1 MSEPGALR
9 PAPEPVAGR
18 DSRDV
23 SPGGGESQPAV
34 PTPSAPAPSA
44 GGEPRST
51 MIPDPD
57 DPLALGE
64 YRPGSAAVLTDA
76 ERWPTL
82 DAPAA
87 ERLRRW
93 RTHPCAP
100 TWVHATGDRLTA
112 EAIERTRTPLPL
124 EGWLDAHLATA
135 RRLPFYRGHTGLR
148 ALADFPPIARADLA
162 ADVSAFVP
170 LDADLDRMLHG
181 TSSGSTGAA
190 LVIPDDVEE
199 VARGF
204 HLLVDLARRA
214 GAAWT
219 PDAERL
225 ALVWVLQQRQAF
237 TYVSLISGFAHRAM
251 ARVNLDARAWR
262 AASDRSRF
270 LADADPQV
278 ISGNPTSLAELL
290 SDDLREVLR
299 PLALFSGAMAL
310 SAPLRTALEAAFA
323 CPVIDVYG
331 LHETRPIAARTDDGP
346 FRVLDRRVLVE
357 ILDAE
362 SNPVPEGERGEITV
376 TAGENPLLPLV
387 RYRTGDVGRLVRL
400 PDGAVGIADLEGRAH
415 TEFVTGS
422 GVRVPSVDLTQQL
435 QSHGALGWSVVQGA
449 GGAVEVTVAG
459 GDARMIRGAL
469 EALLDQPV
477 EVTRVDRLIDLGEGK
492 PRRFRSAATA

>member
-1 MSEPGALR
+1 MSDPDGLLL
-9 PAPEPVAGR
+9 G
-18 DSRDV
+18 
-23 SPGGGESQPAV
+23 
-34 PTPSAPAPSA
+34 A
-44 GGEPRST
+44 GGEPEPAAV
-51 MIPDPD
+51 PDPD

-82 DAPAA
+82 DAEAA
-87 ERLRRW
+87 ARLHRW
-93 RTHPCAP
+93 RTHPAAP

-112 EAIERTRTPLPL
+112 EAVERTRRPLPL
-124 EGWLDAHLATA
+124 EGWLDDHLAIA
-135 RRLPFYRGHTGLR
+135 RRLPFYRGRAGL
-148 ALADFPPIARADLA
+148 ATLADFPPIGRADLV

-170 LDADLDRMLHG
+170 LDADLDRLLHG

-214 GAAWT
+214 GVEWT

-251 ARVNLDARAWR
+251 ARVNLDRRAWGV
-262 AASDRSRF
+262 ASDRSRF

-290 SDDLREVLR
+290 SDDLRGVLR
-299 PLALFSGAMAL
+299 PIALFSGAMAL
-310 SAPLRTALEAAFA
+310 SGPLRAELEAAFA

-362 SNPVPEGERGEITV
+362 GRPVPEGTMGEIVV

-400 PDGAVGIADLEGRAH
+400 ADGGMGIADLEGREH

-449 GGAVEVTVAG
+449 SGAVAATVVG
-459 GDARMIRGAL
+459 GEAERIREAL
-469 EALLDQPV
+469 ERLLDQPV
-477 EVTRVDRLIDLGEGK
+477 EVTRVERLIDLGEGK
-492 PRRFRSAATA
+492 PRRFRSAVIA

>member
-1 MSEPGALR
+1 
-9 PAPEPVAGR
+9 
-18 DSRDV
+18 V
-23 SPGGGESQPAV
+23 S
-34 PTPSAPAPSA
+34 
-44 GGEPRST
+44 
-51 MIPDPD
+51 DPD

-82 DAPAA
+82 DAEAA
-87 ERLRRW
+87 ARLHRW
-93 RTHPCAP
+93 RTHPAAP
-100 TWVHATGDRLTA
+100 AWVHATGDRLTA
-112 EAIERTRTPLPL
+112 DAIERTRRPLPL
-124 EGWLDAHLATA
+124 EGWLDEHLATA
-135 RRLPFYRGHTGLR
+135 RKLPFYRGRTGL
-148 ALADFPPIARADLA
+148 ATLADFPLIGRADLV
-162 ADVSAFVP
+162 ADISAFVP

-214 GAAWT
+214 GVEWT

-237 TYVSLISGFAHRAM
+237 TYVSLISGFSHRAM
-251 ARVNLDARAWR
+251 ARVNLDVRAWR
-262 AASDRSRF
+262 AASDRSLF
-270 LADADPQV
+270 LGDADPQV

-290 SDDLREVLR
+290 SDDLRAVLR

-310 SAPLRTALEAAFA
+310 SGPLRAELEAAFS

-346 FRVLDRRVLVE
+346 FRVLDRRVHVE

-362 SNPVPEGERGEITV
+362 GHPLPEGTRGEIVVTV
-376 TAGENPLLPLV
+376 GENPLLPLV

-400 PDGAVGIADLEGRAH
+400 ADGGVGIADLEGREH
-415 TEFVTGS
+415 TEFATGG

-435 QSHGALGWSVVQGA
+435 QSHGARGWSVVQEA
-449 GGAVEVTVAG
+449 SGAVAVTVVG
-459 GDARMIRGAL
+459 GDAPVIRGAL
-469 EALLDQPV
+469 EKLLDQPV
-477 EVTRVDRLIDLGEGK
+477 EVTRVERLIDLGEGK
-492 PRRFRSAATA
+492 PRRFVSRAVAPGRGTWTA

>member
-1 MSEPGALR
+1 MSDL
-9 PAPEPVAGR
+9 
-18 DSRDV
+18 
-23 SPGGGESQPAV
+23 
-34 PTPSAPAPSA
+34 
-44 GGEPRST
+44 
-51 MIPDPD
+51 D

-82 DAPAA
+82 DDDGAA
-87 ERLRRW
+87 RLERW
-93 RTHPCAP
+93 RTHPAAP
-100 TWVHATGDRLTA
+100 AWVHATGDRLTA
-112 EAIERTRTPLPL
+112 EAVERTREPLPL
-124 EGWLDAHLATA
+124 TGWLDEHLAVA
-135 RRLPFYRGHTGLR
+135 RRLPFYRGMTGLR
-148 ALADFPPIARADLA
+148 TLDDFPPIGRSDLVT
-162 ADVSAFVP
+162 DVSAFVP
-170 LDADLDRMLHG
+170 LDADLDRMLNG

-204 HLLVDLARRA
+204 HLLVELARCA
-214 GAAWT
+214 GVDWR

-251 ARVNLDARAWR
+251 ARVNLDARAWG
-262 AASDRSRF
+262 AASDRSLF
-270 LADADPQV
+270 LGDADPQA

-290 SDDLREVLR
+290 SDDLRRILH
-299 PLALFSGAMAL
+299 PLVIFSGAMAL
-310 SAPLRTALEAAFA
+310 SAPLRAELEAAFA

-331 LHETRPIAARTDDGP
+331 LHETRPIAARADDGP

-357 ILDAE
+357 VLDAE
-362 SNPVPEGERGEITV
+362 GHPVPEGEMGEIVV

-387 RYRTGDVGRLVRL
+387 RYRTGDVGRRVRL
-400 PDGAVGIADLEGRAH
+400 PDGAVGIADLEGRTH

-435 QSHGALGWSVVQGA
+435 QSHGALGWSVAQSA

-459 GDARMIRGAL
+459 GDARAIRGAL

-492 PRRFRSAATA
+492 PRRFRSAATV

>member
-1 MSEPGALR
+1 M
-9 PAPEPVAGR
+9 
-18 DSRDV
+18 
-23 SPGGGESQPAV
+23 
-34 PTPSAPAPSA
+34 PTPSAPAPSV
-44 GGEPRST
+44 GGEPEPAAV
-51 MIPDPD
+51 PDPD

-82 DAPAA
+82 DTPAE

-112 EAIERTRTPLPL
+112 EAIERTRTPLPR
-124 EGWLDAHLATA
+124 EGWLDEHLATA
-135 RRLPFYRGHTGLR
+135 RKLPFYRGHTGLR
-148 ALADFPPIARADLA
+148 TLVDFPPIARADLA

-214 GAAWT
+214 GATWT

>member
-1 MSEPGALR
+1 MSDSDDPLLPAASATVHDPDGSSLR
-9 PAPEPVAGR
+9 PADGP
-18 DSRDV
+18 D
-23 SPGGGESQPAV
+23 PGETS
-34 PTPSAPAPSA
+34 
-44 GGEPRST
+44 
-51 MIPDPD
+51 DPD

-82 DAPAA
+82 DAEAA
-87 ERLRRW
+87 ARLHRW
-93 RTHPCAP
+93 RTHPAAP
-100 TWVHATGDRLTA
+100 AWVHATGDRLTA
-112 EAIERTRTPLPL
+112 EAVDRARRPLPL
-124 EGWLDAHLATA
+124 DGWLDEHLETA
-135 RRLPFYRGHTGLR
+135 RELPFYRRRTP
-148 ALADFPPIARADLA
+148 LATLTDFPPIGRADLA

-214 GAAWT
+214 GVEWT

-262 AASDRSRF
+262 TASDRSGF
-270 LADADPQV
+270 LADANPQV

-290 SDDLREVLR
+290 SDDLRDVLR

-310 SAPLRTALEAAFA
+310 SGPLRARLEAAFS

-346 FRVLDRRVLVE
+346 FRVLDRRVHVE
-357 ILDAE
+357 ILDAGGA
-362 SNPVPEGERGEITV
+362 PVPDGEMGEITV

-387 RYRTGDVGRLVRL
+387 RYRTGDVGRLVRFS
-400 PDGAVGIADLEGRAH
+400 DGAVGIADLEGREH

-422 GVRVPSVDLTQQL
+422 GARAPSVDLTQQL
-435 QSHGALGWSVVQGA
+435 QSHGALGWSVVQA
-449 GGAVEVTVAG
+449 ADGAVEVTVAG
-459 GDARMIRGAL
+459 GDARLIRGAL
-469 EALLDQPV
+469 RALLDQPV
-477 EVTRVDRLIDLGEGK
+477 EVERVERLIDLGEGK
-492 PRRFRSAATA
+492 PRRFVSHAVVPGRGTAPT

>member
-1 MSEPGALR
+1 
-9 PAPEPVAGR
+9 
-18 DSRDV
+18 V
-23 SPGGGESQPAV
+23 SDPDGLLLG
-34 PTPSAPAPSA
+34 A
-44 GGEPRST
+44 GGEPEPAAV
-51 MIPDPD
+51 PDPD

-82 DAPAA
+82 DAEAA
-87 ERLRRW
+87 ARLHRW
-93 RTHPCAP
+93 RTHPAAP

-112 EAIERTRTPLPL
+112 EAVERTRRPLPL
-124 EGWLDAHLATA
+124 EGWLDDHLAIA
-135 RRLPFYRGHTGLR
+135 RRLPFYRGRAGL
-148 ALADFPPIARADLA
+148 ATLADFPPIGRADLV

-170 LDADLDRMLHG
+170 LDADLDRLLHG

-214 GAAWT
+214 GVEWT

-251 ARVNLDARAWR
+251 ARVNLDRRAWGV
-262 AASDRSRF
+262 ASDRSRF
-270 LADADPQV
+270 LAEADPQV

-290 SDDLREVLR
+290 SDDLRGVLR

-310 SAPLRTALEAAFA
+310 SGPLRAELEAAFA

-362 SNPVPEGERGEITV
+362 GRPVPEGTMGEIVV

-400 PDGAVGIADLEGRAH
+400 ADGGMGIADFEGREH

-449 GGAVEVTVAG
+449 SGAVAATVVG
-459 GDARMIRGAL
+459 GEAERIREAL
-469 EALLDQPV
+469 ERLLDQPV
-477 EVTRVDRLIDLGEGK
+477 EVTRVERLIDLGEGK
-492 PRRFRSAATA
+492 PRRFRSAVIA

>member
-1 MSEPGALR
+1 MSDPDGLLL
-9 PAPEPVAGR
+9 G
-18 DSRDV
+18 
-23 SPGGGESQPAV
+23 
-34 PTPSAPAPSA
+34 A
-44 GGEPRST
+44 GGEPEPAAV
-51 MIPDPD
+51 PDPD

-82 DAPAA
+82 DAEAA
-87 ERLRRW
+87 ARLHRW
-93 RTHPCAP
+93 RTHPAAP

-112 EAIERTRTPLPL
+112 EAVERTRRPLPL
-124 EGWLDAHLATA
+124 EGWLDDHLAIA
-135 RRLPFYRGHTGLR
+135 RRLPFYRGRAGL
-148 ALADFPPIARADLA
+148 ATLADFPPIGRADLV

-170 LDADLDRMLHG
+170 LDADLDRLLHG

-214 GAAWT
+214 GVEWT

-251 ARVNLDARAWR
+251 ARVNLDRRAWGV
-262 AASDRSRF
+262 ASDRSRF
-270 LADADPQV
+270 LAEADPQV

-290 SDDLREVLR
+290 SDDLRGVLR

-310 SAPLRTALEAAFA
+310 SGPLRAELEAAFA

-362 SNPVPEGERGEITV
+362 GRPVPEGTMGEIVV

-400 PDGAVGIADLEGRAH
+400 ADGGMGIADFEGREH

-449 GGAVEVTVAG
+449 SGAVAATVVG
-459 GDARMIRGAL
+459 GEAERIREAL
-469 EALLDQPV
+469 ERLLDQPV
-477 EVTRVDRLIDLGEGK
+477 EVTRVERLIDLGEGK
-492 PRRFRSAATA
+492 PRRFRSAVIA